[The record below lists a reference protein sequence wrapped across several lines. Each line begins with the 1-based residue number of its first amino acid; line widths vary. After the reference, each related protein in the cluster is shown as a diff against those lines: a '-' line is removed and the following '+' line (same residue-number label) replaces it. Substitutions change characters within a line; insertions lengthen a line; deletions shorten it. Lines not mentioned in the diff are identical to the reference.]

1 MQRSAAVQ
9 ERKIR
14 EIKSTK
20 RLNVAQCGSARKRNQ
35 RNKVN
40 EEAQRGAARQCKKE
54 KSANKVDEDVQCNAA
69 RQRKKGKSEK

>member
-1 MQRSAAVQ
+1 MQRSATAQ

-20 RLNVAQCGSARKRNQ
+20 RLNVAQRGSARKRNQ

-54 KSANKVDEDVQCNAA
+54 KSVNKVYEEDQCNTA
-69 RQRKKGKSEK
+69 RQCKKEKSEK